1 MLLHRIHPSLFMSA
15 LKWVYFYCSEGL
27 RSGGRGRALFNKSS
41 LCTIC
46 EMQKMRD
53 GSDARLSLSQA
64 ATTSA
69 RCICLP
75 VTVLH
80 DYLSQLAPEGTP
92 ALKEATLPSTTASVR
107 ESERGRPQSHQNS
120 LVGTD
125 AINRNLHRSRS
136 ERPTLCPRS
145 CNRGRL

>member
-1 MLLHRIHPSLFMSA
+1 M
-15 LKWVYFYCSEGL
+15 
-27 RSGGRGRALFNKSS
+27 
-41 LCTIC
+41 
-46 EMQKMRD
+46 
-53 GSDARLSLSQA
+53 RLSLSQA

-125 AINRNLHRSRS
+125 AINRNLHHSQS
-136 ERPTLCPRS
+136 ERASYALSKELAGPELEPRPS
-145 CNRGRL
+145 GGTGGISVLKKNKYTSKCIHLA